1 MAKFNIDVDKD
12 NNLLIECVFDSKGDF
27 DFDPV
32 DLMDQLQEINISWYV
47 SNIDGWSYLYDS
59 STDLVYWID
68 DHWFDKFADL
78 RHTGEARFLPHANT
92 YDDYGG
98 YEWNDDKEWND
109 IIGR

>member
-1 MAKFNIDVDKD
+1 MAKFNIDIDKD

-47 SNIDGWSYLYDS
+47 SHIDGWSYFYDS

-68 DHWFDKFADL
+68 DHMFDKFADL
-78 RHTGEARFLPHANT
+78 RQTGEARLPPHANT
-92 YDDYGG
+92 YENYGG
-98 YEWNDDKEWND
+98 YEWNDEREWD
-109 IIGR
+109 AIIGR